1 MCRNILETPVTVT
14 CGHTFCKDCLHIVHF
29 GKCSECKTELG
40 AFLRTN
46 ILIQDILDK
55 LKKFEEDSKICT
67 RLDPVPRYSLRS
79 KCNGQHVETV
89 HEIENHQKEYSWN
102 ELTGTDFE
110 CILCSQCLL
119 EPVTTTCGHTF
130 CRECLTR
137 VLDHGLACPLCMY
150 PLKTSEQYRG
160 ENLVLS
166 HALRSLA
173 SDEWQERLTINRQV
187 LDKLEKNNQI
197 PIFICTSAFPKV
209 ACPLF
214 VYEPRYRLLARRC
227 LQSSTKRFGMAAK
240 TNDGDK
246 FSWFGTMLEI
256 RDCVCLSNG
265 TSILT
270 TIGLRRFRVL
280 SRGEQDGYD
289 TAVVQYISDRIVSS
303 EQLPELIHLHER
315 VHSKTIRWL
324 TTLKSRLL
332 GEIVRYIGHMPVLEE
347 DWVTLPDGPSW
358 TWWLIAILPLS
369 LQLRVGFLAGT
380 SLEKRLLAI
389 EKMLDHLKIRMKAV
403 ERQSFNCNSNEMS
416 NESCSHTERSVTIH
430 HQNN

>member
-1 MCRNILETPVTVT
+1 MPAL
-14 CGHTFCKDCLHIVHF
+14 
-29 GKCSECKTELG
+29 S
-40 AFLRTN
+40 
-46 ILIQDILDK
+46 
-55 LKKFEEDSKICT
+55 SKT
-67 RLDPVPRYSLRS
+67 RLLGKNFKIWTRLVPEPRYSLRS
-79 KCNGQHVETV
+79 KCNGQHAKTLSEF
-89 HEIENHQKEYSWN
+89 ENQHRDYNWN
-102 ELTGTDFE
+102 ELSATDFE

-119 EPVTTTCGHTF
+119 DPVTTTCGHTF

-137 VLDHGLACPLCMY
+137 VLDHGLACPLCMH
-150 PLKTSEQYRG
+150 PLKSSEQFRG
-160 ENLVLS
+160 ENLILS
-166 HALRSLA
+166 QALRSLA
-173 SDEWQERLTINRQV
+173 SDEWQERLSINRQV

-246 FSWFGTMLEI
+246 FAWFGTMLEI
-256 RDCVCLSNG
+256 RDCVYLSNG

-270 TIGLRRFRVL
+270 TIGLRRFRVV

-303 EQLPELIHLHER
+303 EQLPELRHLHER
-315 VHSKTIRWL
+315 VHCKTIRWL

-332 GEIVRYIGHMPVLEE
+332 DEIERYIGHMPALEE
-347 DWVTLPDGPSW
+347 NWTTLPDGPSW
-358 TWWLIAILPLS
+358 TWWLVAILPLS
-369 LQLRVGFLAGT
+369 LQLRVGFLGGT

-403 ERQSFNCNSNEMS
+403 ERQSFNCDSNEMS
-416 NESCSHTERSVTIH
+416 TESCSHTERSVAIH
-430 HQNN
+430 HQDD